1 VRQKRVPALRSGL
14 HSPGIGTRMPTT
26 HRSPGSAHSGAV
38 DAPSVR
44 NEGNGDDKKWIV
56 GVDLGGTNIVVG
68 ALPQDG
74 NKGEVLSPLTVP
86 TEAHRGAKFVV
97 DRIVGLIEETMNVVT
112 TQHGGSRDDFA
123 GVGIGSPG
131 PLDRSTGTVI
141 NTPNLGW
148 RNFPLRDL
156 ISNAVGLPATLD
168 NDANCATYGEWWQG
182 AGRDVDTLVGLT
194 LGTGIGGGIVLNG
207 EIFHGASDAAGEI
220 GHMTIEA
227 NGRKC
232 KCGNYGCLE
241 AYASGPAIALRAVE
255 GLEAGTESLLPAL
268 VNGRLE
274 DITAATVYEAVVLG
288 DAYAN
293 DVMRETAKILG
304 AGIANMINVLNPE
317 MVVIAGGVTRAGDHL
332 FSPLRAEVRR
342 RAFKSAQEACQIV
355 SAQLPGTAG
364 LVGAIAVFKKE
375 TYGFV

>member
-1 VRQKRVPALRSGL
+1 MKNDRHSLVSSGGGTTSTAAL
-14 HSPGIGTRMPTT
+14 
-26 HRSPGSAHSGAV
+26 
-38 DAPSVR
+38 
-44 NEGNGDDKKWIV
+44 DKKWLI

-68 ALPQDG
+68 VLPIDG
-74 NKGEVLSPLTVP
+74 GTGEVLALHSVP
-86 TEAHRGAKFVV
+86 TEAQRGAKYVV
-97 DRIVGLIEETMNVVT
+97 DRIVALIGDTMDAIIA
-112 TQHGGSRDDFA
+112 QHGGRREDFA

-131 PLDRSTGTVI
+131 PLDRATGTVI

-156 ISNAVGLPATLD
+156 ISNGIGLPATLD
-168 NDANCATYGEWWQG
+168 NDANCATYGEWWLG
-182 AGRDVDTLVGLT
+182 AGRQVDTLVGLT

-255 GLEAGTESLLPAL
+255 GIEAGAESLLPAL
-268 VNGRLE
+268 VNGRL
-274 DITAATVYEAVVLG
+274 DGMTAATVYEAVVLG
-288 DAYAN
+288 DPYAN
-293 DVMRETAKILG
+293 DVMRETAKFLG
-304 AGIANMINVLNPE
+304 AGVANLINVLNPE
-317 MVVIAGGVTRAGDHL
+317 MIVIAGGVTRAGDHL
-332 FSPLRAEVRR
+332 FTPLRAEVRR
-342 RAFKSAQEACQIV
+342 RSFKSAQEACQIV

-364 LVGAIAVFKKE
+364 VVGAIAVFKKE
-375 TYGFV
+375 TYGVV